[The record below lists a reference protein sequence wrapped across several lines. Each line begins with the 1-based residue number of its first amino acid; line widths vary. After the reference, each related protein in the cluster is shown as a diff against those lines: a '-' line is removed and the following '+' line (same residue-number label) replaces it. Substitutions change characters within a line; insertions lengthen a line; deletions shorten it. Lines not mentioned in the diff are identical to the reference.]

1 MLDYQLVRFYNTRI
15 FGHTY
20 CIFFCFMWWF
30 LLVADLYFLSV
41 GIRSMLEYGADQ
53 YNVVMVF
60 CFLLLAIVIGLNIY
74 LDRRSR
80 RQGVG

>member
-1 MLDYQLVRFYNTRI
+1 MLDYQLVMLYNTRI

-20 CIFFCFMWWF
+20 CIFFCFLCCF
-30 LLVADLYFLSV
+30 FFFFVFYFLSI

-60 CFLLLAIVIGLNIY
+60 CFSFLALIIGLNIY

-80 RQGVG
+80 R

>member
-20 CIFFCFMWWF
+20 CIFFYFMWWF
-30 LLVADLYFLSV
+30 LLVADFYFLSV
-41 GIRSMLEYGADQ
+41 GIRSMLEYGPDQ

-60 CFLLLAIVIGLNIY
+60 CFSFLALIIGLNIY

-80 RQGVG
+80 R

>member
-20 CIFFCFMWWF
+20 CIFFYFMWWF
-30 LLVADLYFLSV
+30 LLVADFYFLSV
-41 GIRSMLEYGADQ
+41 GIRSMLEYGPDQ
-53 YNVVMVF
+53 YNIVMIF
-60 CFLLLAIVIGLNIY
+60 CFSLLALIIGLNIY

-80 RQGVG
+80 R

>member
-53 YNVVMVF
+53 YNVVMIF
-60 CFLLLAIVIGLNIY
+60 CFSFLAFIIGLNIY

-80 RQGVG
+80 W

>member
-60 CFLLLAIVIGLNIY
+60 CFLFLAVVIGLNIY

-80 RQGVG
+80 R

>member
-20 CIFFCFMWWF
+20 CIFFYFMWWF

-41 GIRSMLEYGADQ
+41 GIRSMLEYGQDQ
-53 YNVVMVF
+53 YNIVMVF
-60 CFLLLAIVIGLNIY
+60 CFSLLALIIGLNIY
-74 LDRRSR
+74 FDRRSR
-80 RQGVG
+80 R

>member
-1 MLDYQLVRFYNTRI
+1 MLDYQLVMFYNPRI

-20 CIFFCFMWWF
+20 CIFFYFMWWF

-41 GIRSMLEYGADQ
+41 GIRSMLEYEPDQ
-53 YNVVMVF
+53 YNIVMVF
-60 CFLLLAIVIGLNIY
+60 CFSLLALIIGLNIY

-80 RQGVG
+80 R

>member
-20 CIFFCFMWWF
+20 CIFFYFMWWF

-41 GIRSMLEYGADQ
+41 GIRSMLEYGPDP
-53 YNVVMVF
+53 YNVVMIF
-60 CFLLLAIVIGLNIY
+60 CFSLLALIIGLNIY
-74 LDRRSR
+74 FDRRSR
-80 RQGVG
+80 R

>member
-1 MLDYQLVRFYNTRI
+1 MLDYQLVMFYNTRI

-41 GIRSMLEYGADQ
+41 GIRSMLEHGPDQ
-53 YNVVMVF
+53 YNIVMVF
-60 CFLLLAIVIGLNIY
+60 CFSLLALIIGLNIY
-74 LDRRSR
+74 FDRRSR
-80 RQGVG
+80 R

>member
-20 CIFFCFMWWF
+20 CIFFCFMWF

-60 CFLLLAIVIGLNIY
+60 CFSFLALIIGLNIY

-80 RQGVG
+80 R

>member
-1 MLDYQLVRFYNTRI
+1 MPDYQLVMFYNARI

-20 CIFFCFMWWF
+20 CKFFCFMWWF

-41 GIRSMLEYGADQ
+41 GIRSMLEYGADR
-53 YNVVMVF
+53 YNIVMVF
-60 CFLLLAIVIGLNIY
+60 CFSLLALIIGLNIY

-80 RQGVG
+80 R

>member
-20 CIFFCFMWWF
+20 CNFFYFMWWF
-30 LLVADLYFLSV
+30 LLVADFYFLSV
-41 GIRSMLEYGADQ
+41 SIRSMLEYGPDQ
-53 YNVVMVF
+53 YNIVMVF
-60 CFLLLAIVIGLNIY
+60 CFSLLALIIGLNIY

-80 RQGVG
+80 R

>member
-20 CIFFCFMWWF
+20 CIFFYFMWWF
-30 LLVADLYFLSV
+30 LLVADFYFLSV
-41 GIRSMLEYGADQ
+41 GIRSMLEYGPDQ

-60 CFLLLAIVIGLNIY
+60 CFSLLALIIGLNIY

-80 RQGVG
+80 R

>member
-1 MLDYQLVRFYNTRI
+1 MLDYQLFRFYNPRI

-20 CIFFCFMWWF
+20 CIFFYFMWWF

-41 GIRSMLEYGADQ
+41 GIRSMLEYEPDQ
-53 YNVVMVF
+53 YNIVMVF
-60 CFLLLAIVIGLNIY
+60 CFSLLAFVIGLNIY

-80 RQGVG
+80 R

>member
-1 MLDYQLVRFYNTRI
+1 MLDYQLVMFYNTRI

-20 CIFFCFMWWF
+20 CNFFYFMWWF

-53 YNVVMVF
+53 YSV
-60 CFLLLAIVIGLNIY
+60 
-74 LDRRSR
+74 
-80 RQGVG
+80 

>member
-20 CIFFCFMWWF
+20 CIFFYFMWWF
-30 LLVADLYFLSV
+30 LLVADFYFLSV

-60 CFLLLAIVIGLNIY
+60 CFSFLALIIGLNIY

-80 RQGVG
+80 R

>member
-1 MLDYQLVRFYNTRI
+1 MLDYQLVMLYNTRI

-20 CIFFCFMWWF
+20 CNFFYFMWWF

-41 GIRSMLEYGADQ
+41 GIRSMLEYGVDQ

-60 CFLLLAIVIGLNIY
+60 CFSLLALIIGLNIY

-80 RQGVG
+80 R

>member
-1 MLDYQLVRFYNTRI
+1 MPDYQLVGFYNPRI

-20 CIFFCFMWWF
+20 CNFFYFMWWF

-41 GIRSMLEYGADQ
+41 GIRSMLEYGPDQ
-53 YNVVMVF
+53 YNIVMVF
-60 CFLLLAIVIGLNIY
+60 CFSLLALIIGLNIY

-80 RQGVG
+80 R